1 MATIIRA
8 LWGIIE
14 ICKALLF
21 SVNKRISGG
30 PDATGDA
37 ILHETTTPNFIYSLA
52 SAALNLLDQ
61 IEYSSS
67 LHPYGG
73 GSGGGDRPYEEKI
86 ILCRCFVLTHFEHQL
101 FIDRILE
108 QWVLNSYI
116 WENKKLPPNDGVKD
130 KGVANSPF
138 VPKKSHLLY
147 IVPYCMEV
155 GDVSL
160 L

>member
-1 MATIIRA
+1 M
-8 LWGIIE
+8 
-14 ICKALLF
+14 
-21 SVNKRISGG
+21 NKRISGG

-37 ILHETTTPNFIYSLA
+37 ILYETTTPNFIYSLA
-52 SAALNLLDQ
+52 SAALLLLDQ
-61 IEYSSS
+61 IDYSSS

-73 GSGGGDRPYEEKI
+73 GDRPFEEKI

-116 WENKKLPPNDGVKD
+116 WENKKLPHNDGVKD